1 MWYNSSM
8 NRKFKKIG
16 ILLTIL
22 IIFSSLNLQS
32 LEAVS
37 NFEIDR
43 EIESLNLKI
52 QLQKKQLETL
62 QAKQKDYQ
70 IQIAAKRNEKVSLTN
85 QLDIIENRLAKAEL
99 DIEETALE
107 IDKINLEIKKVEI
120 DSDKLDQKI
129 TKQKDQIGGLLRLI
143 YKQEQI
149 TTLEAL
155 LLNDTLSDFLN
166 QIKYLQNTNEK
177 LAENIDALKDQKE
190 QLEKNRLTLEN
201 KNIDVKALKV
211 KLQENRDSLT
221 YEQGQKENILSQT
234 MESEQ
239 AFQELLAKARA
250 EQNQAQAEI
259 ANAESLIRQKMSQK
273 DKDKLE
279 SSDSTMTWPVTRNYI
294 TSTFHDPDYPYRK
307 IIGEHSA
314 VDIRSAQGS
323 TLYAAAD
330 GYVAKVK
337 FNGSKAYGYIMII
350 HGGNLATVYGHVS
363 ATSVSVDQYVLKGQV
378 IGKTG
383 GTPGS
388 PGSGSFSSGPHLHFE
403 VRKAGLPVNPLNYL
417 P

>member
-43 EIESLNLKI
+43 EIESFNLK
-52 QLQKKQLETL
+52 
-62 QAKQKDYQ
+62 
-70 IQIAAKRNEKVSLTN
+70 
-85 QLDIIENRLAKAEL
+85 
-99 DIEETALE
+99 
-107 IDKINLEIKKVEI
+107 IKKVEI

-143 YKQEQI
+143 YKQEQV

-166 QIKYLQNTNEK
+166 QIKY
-177 LAENIDALKDQKE
+177 
-190 QLEKNRLTLEN
+190 
-201 KNIDVKALKV
+201 IDVKALRV
-211 KLQENRDSLT
+211 KLQEKRDNLT

-239 AFQELLAKARA
+239 AFQELLAKAKA

-279 SSDSTMTWPVTRNYI
+279 SSDSTMTWPVTKNYI